1 MSKEFFLKKDMFI
14 IVKKVLPLCS
24 DSDQTPTT
32 GILGEISKQNRAADS
47 NEERKNEQE

>member
-14 IVKKVLPLCS
+14 IVKKVLPLC
-24 DSDQTPTT
+24 SDQTPTT

-47 NEERKNEQE
+47 NEEGKNE